1 MSCAA
6 IMTAN
11 PLTLKEG
18 DSVADAAKAL
28 IAHHYINM
36 PVVDAAGVFLG
47 MFGIYELLGLLVPR
61 VALAGDLLPNLR
73 FVDDDPAALRTKFR
87 AIRERCVGDWC
98 DREAVTLHP
107 DTPEIEAI
115 RLFCRRHTT
124 LAVVERDTKKLAG
137 IVSYW
142 DAIAA
147 ITREG

>member
-1 MSCAA
+1 MTCAA

-11 PLTLKEG
+11 PLTLTDS

-28 IAHHYINM
+28 IAHRYINM
-36 PVVDAAGVFLG
+36 PVVDAEGVFRG
-47 MFGIYELLGLLVPR
+47 MFGIYDLLALLVPR

-73 FVDDDPAALRTKFR
+73 FVGDDPNTLRAKY
-87 AIRERCVGDWC
+87 REVKSRPVGEWC
-98 DREAVTLHP
+98 DHEAVTLHP
-107 DTPEIEAI
+107 DTPVIEAI

-124 LAVVERDTKKLAG
+124 LAVIERDTGKLTG

-147 ITREG
+147 IAHED

>member
-1 MSCAA
+1 MSKNRMETFFDGVVA
-6 IMTAN
+6 IIITIMV
-11 PLTLKEG
+11 LELK
-18 DSVADAAKAL
+18 
-28 IAHHYINM
+28 
-36 PVVDAAGVFLG
+36 
-47 MFGIYELLGLLVPR
+47 VPQG
-61 VALAGDLLPNLR
+61 A
-73 FVDDDPAALRTKFR
+73 DPAALRTKFR
-87 AIRERCVGDWC
+87 AIRERCVRDWC

-124 LAVVERDTKKLAG
+124 LAVVERDTKKLSG

>member
-1 MSCAA
+1 MSCAD

-11 PLTLKEG
+11 PLTLKQS
-18 DSVADAAKAL
+18 DSVADAAAAL
-28 IAHHYINM
+28 IARHYINM
-36 PVVDAAGVFLG
+36 PVVDAEGVFLG
-47 MFGIYELLGLLVPR
+47 MFGIYDLLGLLVPR

-73 FVDDDPAALRTKFR
+73 FVDDDPATLRAKF
-87 AIRERCVGDWC
+87 AEVRERRVGEWC

-124 LAVVERDTKKLAG
+124 LAVVERDTRKLSG

-142 DAIAA
+142 DAINA
-147 ITREG
+147 ITRGD